1 MAVTSFDGVLFDMD
15 GTLIDTES
23 LYMEEWV
30 RAADLQGFTLTQELW
45 HQMLGRPTIDC
56 LALMQEAFGTQFDVD
71 AHIAEWRPRLNQ
83 KLQHHVPIM
92 PGVLELLSD
101 LKQSGKHLAVATS
114 ATRKSAESY
123 LATAGI
129 RDYFSHVITRDDVT
143 LGKPHP
149 EPFKKAA
156 AALNVSPERC
166 IALEDTEAGI
176 RKFTPICAR
185 HSSFEVLRKGV
196 ADRTR
201 DVTEEATPT
210 TPRSAGPADP
220 GDAADPGTREIK
232 LSFSA
237 ESPSLPYAKHA
248 RFCGPQPSHYGEN
261 RL

>member
-1 MAVTSFDGVLFDMD
+1 MMAVTSFDGVLFDMD

-176 RKFTPICAR
+176 RSAHGAGAIPIM
-185 HSSFEVLRKGV
+185 
-196 ADRTR
+196 
-201 DVTEEATPT
+201 
-210 TPRSAGPADP
+210 
-220 GDAADPGTREIK
+220 I
-232 LSFSA
+232 
-237 ESPSLPYAKHA
+237 PSLKEPTSDVANLCHLICDDMQEVHA
-248 RFCGPQPSHYGEN
+248 HLRPALKF
-261 RL
+261 